1 MNLKKIILPCLGGL
15 ALFAAPAARA
25 WTYTDGDVL
34 LIFRA
39 SNKNNVEFDLG
50 NISQFLGFPDGY
62 TNVVTNWDLNVVTST
77 YALTNGNVQFAVI
90 AATKSPSSEA
100 WVSDS
105 QPLTAEFDVTTSKW
119 NGIYSII
126 SAVGNEPTND
136 NIQAEVPPGTNY
148 VDINPGGTTG
158 RFSFDYIASNGGQ
171 APGAIPLLG
180 GNNGVTADVT
190 GVTPTSVLFYE
201 VDAHSAPEPA
211 ATLIGSFT
219 LSGNGSLVFQAGPL
233 LDAPTITSISASNS
247 VAVVTFTTKP
257 SVKYQLIYSPLVSN
271 SLSNW
276 TVLPGPVAGTGTLK
290 ALHDNSATDP
300 ARFYSVQSYP

>member
-15 ALFAAPAARA
+15 ALLVAPVASA

-39 SNKNNVEFDLG
+39 AGKNNVEFDLG
-50 NISQFLGFPDGY
+50 NISQFLGFPNGY

-119 NGIYSII
+119 NNLYSII

-136 NIQAEVPPGTNY
+136 DIQTEVPPGTNY
-148 VDINPGGTTG
+148 VNINPGGTTG
-158 RFSFDYIASNGGQ
+158 RFSFDYIASDGG
-171 APGAIPLLG
+171 ATPGAIPLLG
-180 GNNGVTADVT
+180 ANGGVTASVT

-201 VDAHSAPEPA
+201 VDAHGTPEPA

-219 LSGNGSLVFQAGPL
+219 LSGNGTLVFQAGPL
-233 LDAPTITSISASNS
+233 LDAPTITSIAASNS
-247 VAVVTFTTKP
+247 VAAVTFTTKP
-257 SVKYQLIYSPLVSN
+257 AVKYQLIYSTLLSN
-271 SLSNW
+271 SLTNW
-276 TVLPGPVAGTGTLK
+276 TILPSPVAGTGTPGT
-290 ALHDNSATDP
+290 LHDNSATDP
-300 ARFYSVQSYP
+300 ARFYAVQSYP